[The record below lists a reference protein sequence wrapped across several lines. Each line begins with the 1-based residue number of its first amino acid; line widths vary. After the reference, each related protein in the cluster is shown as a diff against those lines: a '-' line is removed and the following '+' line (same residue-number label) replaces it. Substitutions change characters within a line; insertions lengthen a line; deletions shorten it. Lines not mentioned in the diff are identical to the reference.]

1 MREDGKTAAI
11 FDFDGTLFKG
21 HFWTTVV
28 KHHVKRRMKLPQ
40 LLIYIVTHISLW
52 LASKSKMLSEEAY
65 KVKWG
70 EDLAIA
76 FKGFSREKG
85 LEIFKRIGRDYVLKS
100 LRSDVMALVQRHRN
114 QGHIIIL
121 LSGSFTD
128 FLETVKQRL
137 GADYVVGTK
146 LEVRNN
152 SYTGRIV
159 KPLCYGTNKARL
171 LKEFISQTRLNVD
184 LGLSFAYA
192 DSIVDAPVLETV
204 GNPVATYPDKELL
217 NLAQRRGWRIL
228 PHPAG

>member
-1 MREDGKTAAI
+1 MGEQRKIAAI

-21 HFWTTVV
+21 HFWSGLV
-28 KHHVKRRMKLPQ
+28 KHHVRHKVKLPQ
-40 LLIYIVTHISLW
+40 VSVYIITHIFLW
-52 LASKSKMLSEEAY
+52 LVSKFKMLSEETY

-70 EDLAIA
+70 EDLAILL
-76 FKGFSREKG
+76 KGFSKEEG
-85 LEIFKRIGRDYVLKS
+85 LKIFRWINSNYVLKS

-137 GADYVVGTK
+137 GANYVVGTK

-159 KPLCYGTNKARL
+159 RPLCYGTNKARL
-171 LKEFISQTRLNVD
+171 LKEFISQTRLNID